1 MYHYDKYYGLAKN
14 SPRVI
19 FSQQHLLIRYIHV
32 SHCHLLTRSLQKK
45 RHSNTALNLS
55 SRRRFS
61 SACSLKIASL
71 HVPHSITRNLSLHH
85 ILCQYRTMRSPYLS
99 LFLLTIFISNLFEL
113 FFRAIKI
120 HSISSLRHIHTS
132 DGVTLCIAPHAPA
145 HHNLEDLSTPHT
157 YLLFLLTI
165 FISNLFELFFLRQ
178 KYAIL
183 APLRRGIVS
192 TDTRAH
198 SLTCL
203 FFCSLFLFQIC
214 LNYFFAIKIHY
225 IAQHQLRSISPMV
238 YRFHHID

>member
-99 LFLLTIFISNLFEL
+99 LFSLTMFISNLFEL
-113 FFRAIKI
+113 FFRNNNSLYSPIPISIHRFNAI
-120 HSISSLRHIHTS
+120 
-132 DGVTLCIAPHAPA
+132 
-145 HHNLEDLSTPHT
+145 E
-157 YLLFLLTI
+157 LFWDPEGL
-165 FISNLFELFFLRQ
+165 SNLQL
-178 KYAIL
+178 
-183 APLRRGIVS
+183 
-192 TDTRAH
+192 
-198 SLTCL
+198 
-203 FFCSLFLFQIC
+203 
-214 LNYFFAIKIHY
+214 
-225 IAQHQLRSISPMV
+225 IA
-238 YRFHHID
+238 FH